1 MKTADISVEHID
13 THGSDLKVVN
23 AARVSFDKQGAWEYA
38 HEEVLVDLEPVQ
50 AWTKRLSDRDTKL
63 IRFLA
68 KHGHWT
74 PFGHCTATFRVKAPI
89 FVARQLAKHQVGL
102 VWNEVSRR
110 YVDDEPEFYIA
121 EPRARA
127 ANVKQGSAKEAVREA
142 DRATD
147 LIKDASKAAL
157 WDYQDL
163 LALGVAPEVA
173 RCVLPQNTMTSWYW
187 TGSLMAFARVCQLR
201 LDDHSQEETRV
212 VARYISE
219 HLAREFPVSWRALL
233 GHELHDHRQ
242 GELPLV

>member
-1 MKTADISVEHID
+1 MRIADISVEHID

-23 AARVSFDKQGAWEYA
+23 AARVSFDKESTWDTLIT
-38 HEEVLVDLEPVQ
+38 EELIDLEPMPV
-50 AWTKRLSDRDTKL
+50 TRRVLSQRDVKL
-63 IRFLA
+63 VRFLA

-74 PFGHCTATFRVKAPI
+74 PFGHCSATFRVKAPI

-121 EPRARA
+121 GPRARA
-127 ANVKQGSAKEAVREA
+127 PNVKQGSAADYVREA
-142 DRATD
+142 GVATAIIED
-147 LIKDASKAAL
+147 SSRCAL

-163 LALGVAPEVA
+163 LGLGVAPEVA

-201 LDDHSQEETRV
+201 LDPHSQEETRV

-219 HLAREFPVSWRALL
+219 HLGREFPVSWRALV
-233 GHELHDHRQ
+233 GHELHDHQQ